1 MLKFESKAISRYIIS
16 ISVKNKD
23 TGIQYASRLKVFDT
37 YFSKSNHFSLDEY
50 LLDRTFKIDVYELL
64 SGFASYLVNEYT
76 SPDGFKIS
84 NTTIK
89 SMVDTARNFLEYND
103 VEINQRKYSL
113 KVNYPK
119 VIRQN
124 KEALT
129 KETILTI
136 IKACISYK
144 LRTFVHVL
152 SATGVRASEAC
163 SIRLGD
169 IDFNNSKINL
179 RGEFTKTKTDRYVFI
194 TNELKGQLT
203 EYLKYKYRKRVY
215 YNTPG
220 EPPVVFTPKP
230 KDTDL
235 IFASYFRDGD
245 KEQSLSPMYNNL
257 LNQFRRTLELVR
269 MVSYE
274 NSLNKR
280 RRKITF
286 HSFRRF
292 VKSVISDLGFSDY
305 SEWFIGHSG
314 STYYRRS
321 DKDKFELFKKIEP
334 YLTFLDL
341 TSLERK
347 GADQQSRIEYL
358 EQENYGLRSEFG
370 KVYDAYNETINDRQ
384 QKDDALATLSD
395 RVMKLMA
402 EVRELKKN
410 RK

>member
-1 MLKFESKAISRYIIS
+1 MLKFESKAITQYIIS

-23 TGIQYASRLKVFDT
+23 TGTQYASRLKVFET
-37 YFSKSNHFSLDEY
+37 YFSRIHHFNLDEF
-50 LLDRTFKIDVYELL
+50 LLDRTFKINVYELL
-64 SGFASYLVNEYT
+64 AGFASFLVNEYT
-76 SPDGFKIS
+76 SPDGFRIS

-89 SMVDTARNFLEYND
+89 SMVDTARNFLEFHD
-103 VEINQRKYSL
+103 VDINQRKYSL

-136 IKACISYK
+136 IKACVSYK
-144 LRTFVHVL
+144 LRTYVHL
-152 SATGVRASEAC
+152 LAATGTRASEAC

-194 TNELKGQLT
+194 TEELKGQLT

-215 YNTPG
+215 YNVPG

-230 KDTDL
+230 KVTDL

-245 KEQSLSPMYNNL
+245 SEQSLSPMYNNL
-257 LNQFRRTLELVR
+257 LNQFRRTLELLD
-269 MVSYE
+269 MTSYE
-274 NSLNKR
+274 NEINKR

-292 VKSVISDLGFSDY
+292 AKSVISDLGFSDY

-321 DKDKFELFKKIEP
+321 DKDKFELFKRVEP
-334 YLTFLDL
+334 YLSFLDISGLESRHADIQSQLDSMERENKELRQSQEEMRKQFKQVMEMIHQNPQLANVKPEVL
-341 TSLERK
+341 T
-347 GADQQSRIEYL
+347 
-358 EQENYGLRSEFG
+358 
-370 KVYDAYNETINDRQ
+370 
-384 QKDDALATLSD
+384 
-395 RVMKLMA
+395 
-402 EVRELKKN
+402 KKIT
-410 RK
+410 